1 LVVKRKPLGLDPGI
15 SQKRIPMLVATMTDL
30 EALSEVMDDIT
41 RLRNS
46 GQRWIVEYFQER
58 KRLNIPRNQS
68 YLRKF
73 RSKYKHKNPWVTVM
87 FKPDEV
93 ERIIDTVAFF
103 SYTWYQTPIGLRVFS
118 VAHGQVSI
126 YNGHLFKR
134 YNERLNLGIG
144 SPLDKVHH
152 FYSNNRVL
160 APSEFERDE
169 VKTLVGICPL
179 GYILGEQRQDLECS
193 IYKTFIARSTA
204 GPRLDD
210 LRQDLLNALDAFQ
223 PEQGSP
229 NTTFGPTQDSLK
241 TRLRLALEG

>member
-1 LVVKRKPLGLDPGI
+1 
-15 SQKRIPMLVATMTDL
+15 MLVASMTDF
-30 EALSEVMDDIT
+30 EALSEVMDDFT
-41 RLRNS
+41 RLFKS
-46 GQRWIVEYFQER
+46 SQRWIVEYLKER

-68 YLRKF
+68 YLKKF
-73 RSKYKHKNPWVTVM
+73 QSKYKHKNLWVTVM
-87 FKPDEV
+87 YKADEEEKLTDSV
-93 ERIIDTVAFF
+93 GLF

-118 VAHGQVSI
+118 FAHGQVSI

-160 APSEFERDE
+160 APSEFERDG

-204 GPRLDD
+204 GPRLAD

-223 PEQGSP
+223 PDQGGP
-229 NTTFGPTQDSLK
+229 NTTLGPTPDSLK